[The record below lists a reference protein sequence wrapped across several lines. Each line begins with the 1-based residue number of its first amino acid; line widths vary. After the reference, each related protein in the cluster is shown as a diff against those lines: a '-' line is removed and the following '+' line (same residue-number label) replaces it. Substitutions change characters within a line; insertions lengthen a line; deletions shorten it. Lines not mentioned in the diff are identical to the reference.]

1 MATNPVASANDN
13 DEDNYY
19 GSSSEVSGNAQAHE
33 FFFVLLQ
40 AAVIAHELHLNT
52 RSIAEHLALDELY
65 KELPGLTDDLIETYQ
80 GKYGLVMNYP
90 TAVKMPDHNDA
101 LSLVKNLA
109 AYIQISRG
117 QVAPDTYL
125 QNQIDEIE
133 KLIYSVLN
141 KLKFYS

>member
-19 GSSSEVSGNAQAHE
+19 GSSSEVSSNGAAHE

-40 AAVIAHELHLNT
+40 AAVIAHQLHLNT

-65 KELPGLTDDLIETYQ
+65 KELPGHVDELIESYQ
-80 GKYGLVMNYP
+80 GKYGLVLDYP
-90 TAVKMPDHNDA
+90 TQVKMPEHNDA
-101 LSLVKNLA
+101 LALTKNLA
-109 AYIQISRG
+109 AYIQARRA

-133 KLIYSVLN
+133 RLVYSVLN